1 MPPGYYS
8 SEGTKREASV
18 PDPITVGLLVAGALS
33 LGGEAVKA
41 AVGEAV
47 KDAYKAL
54 KDKLAIWAAGDVAE
68 LEKTPHSDLR
78 KAVIAEVVNGRPA
91 EDQDEL
97 RGLAQVLL
105 ANLKKAAPA
114 IGLDIGRLDA
124 LAVELGKIT
133 VTEGVGTRIQ
143 EAHVGGTFRV
153 GDISVGSLPGKR

>member
-1 MPPGYYS
+1 M
-8 SEGTKREASV
+8 
-18 PDPITVGLLVAGALS
+18 PDPITVGVLVAGALS
-33 LGGEAVKA
+33 LGGEAVKT

-54 KDKLAIWAAGDVAE
+54 KAKLAIWAAGDVAE

-78 KAVIAEVVNGRPA
+78 KAVIAQVVNNLPV

-97 RGLAQVLL
+97 RGLAQVLT
-105 ANLKKAAPA
+105 ASLKEAAPA

-143 EAHVGGTFRV
+143 EAHVEGTFRV
-153 GDISVGSLPGKR
+153 GDISVGSPPGKR

>member
-1 MPPGYYS
+1 LHVEAKGGADAARYYS

-97 RGLAQVLL
+97 RGLAQVLSQL
-105 ANLKKAAPA
+105 RVRCDGCGDRRQANIVNVAA
-114 IGLDIGRLDA
+114 
-124 LAVELGKIT
+124 
-133 VTEGVGTRIQ
+133 
-143 EAHVGGTFRV
+143 
-153 GDISVGSLPGKR
+153 